1 MKKYIIPFLALG
13 LATACVDDEGN
24 YNYTDMNQL
33 SVENIEASYDL
44 LAYIDVLEINPTIEG
59 SLYGDDESNY
69 EYKWVLCYQNHTHDI
84 IGTERDLK
92 WKADVPEGEYKVY
105 LYVTDKNTD
114 IEKNFNTTIRTASPF
129 NTGFLVLGKDMSSGL
144 SALDMV
150 TMPPNRD
157 TTMVENVVDMSSMN
171 MTEPSMVITAGRRYP
186 NRTDYTRIWI
196 SGEDNSYCI
205 LSPESES
212 VSTLSNLGDAASQAF
227 IEIDIPHDKRVI
239 IRDMFPRPS
248 YTMRNNWYRGY
259 ITNDLIVFGM
269 RTSNEYYA
277 QPCNRYSAASEVLFK
292 PYPLCFCP
300 GTSSSAQYLC
310 MAYDMDADC
319 FVNLPG
325 APVSGTFVTKPTDR
339 TTDAWAFD
347 LKSEN
352 RTLVYGENGF
362 EPGNSYMY
370 ALVKEANSDSGIRYI
385 YRWTLTRSWMG
396 DGTVTATKSPLY
408 TVDPAEA
415 TDFDKASHYM
425 FSSNKTSVLYT
436 VGNRLYQYDYSRRML
451 GHYDFP
457 DEITLIKADYASGM
471 SVSDFI
477 VATYSEQNKGM
488 IYKMQVPNNPNAVEF
503 EFEERTDPETGEMVP
518 VKWPTRLKVTDI
530 EWKTN

>member
-1 MKKYIIPFLALG
+1 
-13 LATACVDDEGN
+13 
-24 YNYTDMNQL
+24 
-33 SVENIEASYDL
+33 
-44 LAYIDVLEINPTIEG
+44 
-59 SLYGDDESNY
+59 
-69 EYKWVLCYQNHTHDI
+69 
-84 IGTERDLK
+84 
-92 WKADVPEGEYKVY
+92 
-105 LYVTDKNTD
+105 
-114 IEKNFNTTIRTASPF
+114 
-129 NTGFLVLGKDMSSGL
+129 
-144 SALDMV
+144 
-150 TMPPNRD
+150 
-157 TTMVENVVDMSSMN
+157 
-171 MTEPSMVITAGRRYP
+171 
-186 NRTDYTRIWI
+186 
-196 SGEDNSYCI
+196 
-205 LSPESES
+205 
-212 VSTLSNLGDAASQAF
+212 
-227 IEIDIPHDKRVI
+227 
-239 IRDMFPRPS
+239 
-248 YTMRNNWYRGY
+248 
-259 ITNDLIVFGM
+259 
-269 RTSNEYYA
+269 
-277 QPCNRYSAASEVLFK
+277 
-292 PYPLCFCP
+292 
-300 GTSSSAQYLC
+300 

-339 TTDAWAFD
+339 ATDAWAFD

-396 DGTVTATKSPLY
+396 GGTVTATKSPLY